1 MAFDIDGLLSL
12 WSQDPGSDAE
22 AAAAFGAFYTDPVV
36 VNGNPVS
43 LTDLVTRGATLR
55 ATFSDLRREI
65 LDVCE
70 AGDKVAVA
78 FRMTGHQ
85 TGVLATAAGPLPPTG
100 SGDHAPRH
108 RHPHPDRRPDQQ
120 RLDGRGRDGC
130 PCRRRRRTPRRH
142 GVAVHGC
149 RPTVPAEPATS
160 RCW

>member
-12 WSQDPGSDAE
+12 WFQDPGSDAE

-36 VNGNPVS
+36 VNGKPVS
-43 LTDLVTRGATLR
+43 LTDLVTRGAALR

-100 SGDHAPRH
+100 REITVRVIDI
-108 RHPHPDRRPDQQ
+108 
-120 RLDGRGRDGC
+120 LTLTDGRISSLSM
-130 PCRRRRRTPRRH
+130 
-142 GVAVHGC
+142 VADEMGALAAVDAV
-149 RPTVPAEPATS
+149 RLVDTA
-160 RCW
+160 